1 MKIKDKSVLLLAV
14 CQSLMMSSN
23 TLVVVS
29 SPLVGMALADD
40 KSLAAL
46 PLSVQLFMGMLM
58 SVPAAFILEKLG
70 RKRGFM
76 LATLLG
82 MSGGIVSTLAIIQA
96 DFWLFVVGIGL
107 LGMFN
112 GFGNYYRFAAADL
125 VDLEHKSR
133 AISYVM
139 IGGVVA
145 AIVGPNLANW
155 THMVVDSAPFS
166 VSYGSILVLYIL
178 SFITLSFVQLPNIE
192 HNEES
197 ESYRSPRPITQIMI
211 QPKFVVA
218 ILSAALGYAVMA
230 LVMTASPL
238 AMQHHHHDFSDTS
251 FVIQWHVLGMFAP
264 SFFTGHLIR
273 RFGTNKI
280 LFSGIVLGVACV
292 VINLLGTSVSHF
304 WWALLFLGISWNFLF
319 IGGTTM
325 LTETYHQS
333 ERSKTQ
339 AVNDVTVFSF
349 AAAASLSAGILQH
362 HFGWETVNLGA
373 LPMLAIILIAL
384 GWLVLKERS
393 AAVATIQ
400 N

>member
-1 MKIKDKSVLLLAV
+1 
-14 CQSLMMSSN
+14 MMSSN

-40 KSLAAL
+40 KALAAL

-82 MSGGIVSTLAIIQA
+82 MCGGIVTTVAIFHS
-96 DFWLFVVGIGL
+96 DFWLFVAGVGI

-112 GFGNYYRFAAADL
+112 GFGNYYRFAAADT
-125 VDLEHKSR
+125 VDVEHKSR

-155 THMVVDSAPFS
+155 TRMVVDSAPFS
-166 VSYGSILVLYIL
+166 VSYGSILLLYIL
-178 SFITLSFVQLPNIE
+178 SFITLSFVQLPKIE
-192 HNEES
+192 HS
-197 ESYRSPRPITQIMI
+197 EKSETYRPPRAIIQIMA
-211 QPKFVVA
+211 QPKFIVA

-238 AMQHHHHDFSDTS
+238 AMQQHHHDFSDTS

-273 RFGTNKI
+273 RFGLNKI
-280 LFSGIVLGVACV
+280 IFSGAIFGIACV
-292 VINLLGTSVSHF
+292 VINLLGTSVTHF
-304 WWALLFLGISWNFLF
+304 WWALLFLGIGWNFLF

-325 LTETYHQS
+325 LTESYHQS

-349 AAAASLSAGILQH
+349 AAMASLSAGMLQH
-362 HFGWETVNLGA
+362 HFGWEMVNIGA
-373 LPMLAIILIAL
+373 LPLLAVIMMAM
-384 GWLVLKERS
+384 GWLVFKERS
-393 AAVATIQ
+393 GAVEKI

>member
-1 MKIKDKSVLLLAV
+1 
-14 CQSLMMSSN
+14 MMSSN

-58 SVPAAFILEKLG
+58 SVPAAFMLEKLG

-82 MSGGIVSTLAIIQA
+82 MAGAVVTTLAIIQGN
-96 DFWLFVVGIGL
+96 FWLFVTGVGL

-112 GFGNYYRFAAADL
+112 GFGNYYRFAAADA

-166 VSYGSILVLYIL
+166 VSYGSILLLYII
-178 SFITLSFVQLPNIE
+178 SFITLAFVQLPKIE
-192 HNEES
+192 HDKES
-197 ESYRSPRPITQIMI
+197 ASYRPPRPITQIML

-238 AMQHHHHDFSDTS
+238 AMQHHQHDFSDTS

-264 SFFTGHLIR
+264 SFFTGNLIR

-280 LFSGIVLGVACV
+280 ILTGITLGVACV
-292 VINLLGTSVSHF
+292 AINLLGTSVDHF

-325 LTETYHQS
+325 LTETYHQT

-349 AAAASLSAGILQH
+349 AAVASLSAGMLQH
-362 HFGWETVNLGA
+362 HFGWEMVNLAA
-373 LPMLAIILIAL
+373 LPMLAVILMAL
-384 GWLVLKERS
+384 GWLVLKQRLTSTEVS
-393 AAVATIQ
+393 
-400 N
+400 

>member
-1 MKIKDKSVLLLAV
+1 MKIKDRNVVLLAV

-23 TLVVVS
+23 SLVVVS

-40 KSLAAL
+40 KALAAL

-82 MSGGIVSTLAIIQA
+82 MSGGIVTSIAIIQSE
-96 DFWLFVVGIGL
+96 FWLFVVGIGL

-112 GFGNYYRFAAADL
+112 GFGNYYRFAAADS

-155 THMVVDSAPFS
+155 THLVVESSPFS
-166 VSYGSILVLYIL
+166 VSYGSILLIYIL
-178 SFITLSFVQLPNIE
+178 SFITLAFVQLPKVV
-192 HNEES
+192 HNEDS
-197 ESYRSPRPITQIMI
+197 EGYQPPRPIAQII
-211 QPKFVVA
+211 LQPKFVVA

-238 AMQHHHHDFSDTS
+238 AMHHHHHDFSDTS

-273 RFGTNKI
+273 RFGLNRI
-280 LFSGIVLGVACV
+280 IFSGVLLSVACV
-292 VINLLGTSVSHF
+292 VINLMGTSVSHF
-304 WWALLFLGISWNFLF
+304 WWALLLLGISWNFLF

-339 AVNDVTVFSF
+339 AVNDVTVFTM
-349 AAAASLSAGILQH
+349 AATASLSAGMLQH
-362 HFGWETVNLGA
+362 HFGWEMVNIGA
-373 LPMLAIILIAL
+373 LPMLAIILVAL
-384 GWLVLKERS
+384 GWLVLKQRRVV
-393 AAVATIQ
+393 AA

>member
-1 MKIKDKSVLLLAV
+1 MDKQNRTVMLLAF
-14 CQSLMMSSN
+14 CQALMMSSN

-40 KSLAAL
+40 KALAAL
-46 PLSVQLFMGMLM
+46 PLSIQLFMGMLM
-58 SVPAAFILEKLG
+58 SAPAAFILERVG

-82 MSGGIVSTLAIIQA
+82 MGGGIVTTLAIVQA
-96 DFWLFVVGIGL
+96 NFWLFVVGVGILGL
-107 LGMFN
+107 FN
-112 GFGNYYRFAAADL
+112 GFGNYYRFAAADA
-125 VDLEHKSR
+125 VDVEHKSR

-155 THMVVDSAPFS
+155 THLVVESAPFS
-166 VSYGSILVLYIL
+166 VSYGSILLLYIL
-178 SFITLSFVQLPNIE
+178 SFITLAFVQLPSIE
-192 HNEES
+192 HNRES
-197 ESYRSPRPITQIMI
+197 ETYVEPRAIIQIMA
-211 QPKFVVA
+211 QPRFVVA

-264 SFFTGHLIR
+264 SFVTGHLIR
-273 RFGTNKI
+273 RFGLNKI
-280 LFSGIVLGVACV
+280 IFSGIVLSVACV
-292 VINLLGTSVSHF
+292 VINLLGTTVSHF

-339 AVNDVTVFSF
+339 AVNDVTVFSL
-349 AAAASLSAGILQH
+349 AAAASLSAGMLQH
-362 HFGWETVNLGA
+362 HFGWEMVNLGA
-373 LPMLAIILIAL
+373 LPMLTVILVAL

-393 AAVATIQ
+393 GAIEKAPY
-400 N
+400 

>member
-1 MKIKDKSVLLLAV
+1 MLLAT
-14 CQSLMMSSN
+14 CQALMMSSN
-23 TLVVVS
+23 TLVVAS
-29 SPLVGMALADD
+29 SPLVGMTLAED
-40 KSLAAL
+40 KSLASL
-46 PLSVQLFMGMLM
+46 PLSAQLFAGMLM
-58 SVPAAFILEKLG
+58 SVPAAFFLEKVG

-82 MSGGIVSTLAIIQA
+82 MIGGIVTATAIVQGS
-96 DFWLFVVGIGL
+96 FWLFVAGVATLGL
-107 LGMFN
+107 FN
-112 GFGNYYRFAAADL
+112 GFGNYYRFAAADV
-125 VDLEHKSR
+125 VDVEHKSR

-155 THMVVDSAPFS
+155 TRLVVESAPFS
-166 VSYGSILVLYIL
+166 FSYATILILYITSFIVL
-178 SFITLSFVQLPNIE
+178 SFTRIPKVKHDE
-192 HNEES
+192 GS
-197 ESYRSPRPITQIMI
+197 ELWRPPRAIGSIMI
-211 QPKFVVA
+211 QPRFVVA

-273 RFGTNKI
+273 RFGLIKI
-280 LFSGIVLGVACV
+280 IFVGTVLSVVSVA
-292 VINLLGTSVSHF
+292 INLLGTSVSHF
-304 WWALLFLGISWNFLF
+304 WWGLLFLGISWNFLF

-339 AVNDVTVFSF
+339 AINDVTVFSF
-349 AAAASLSAGILQH
+349 AAAASLSAGVLQH
-362 HFGWETVNLGA
+362 HFGWEMVNLSA
-373 LPMLAIILIAL
+373 LPMLAIILVAL
-384 GWLVLKERS
+384 GWLVIKERS
-393 AAVATIQ
+393 GVADKVLQ
-400 N
+400 